1 MRSSSVAT
9 TVPARVGCY
18 AFPVSDSILTLAP
31 PPADARMAYG
41 SDPNQFLDLRLPRDA
56 KKFKGFYPTVINIH
70 GGFWRAKYN
79 LDHAGH
85 LCAALTSR
93 GLATANLE
101 YRRVGNKG
109 GGWPNTFADIR
120 SAYSFLLQNAH
131 QHNFDPQKF
140 LVIGH
145 SAGGQLAL
153 CLAGHETS
161 VTRVVSLAGVLDL
174 QRTYQLHLSNDAVV
188 EFLRGTP
195 SQVPDHYR
203 EADPMQLSL
212 SRGRQW
218 LIHGSADDVV
228 PPEFSREYVASKQ
241 NRRGT
246 QTEDARLLEI
256 RGANHYDLIDPRSK
270 AWEQVQETVRDL
282 SA

>member
-1 MRSSSVAT
+1 
-9 TVPARVGCY
+9 
-18 AFPVSDSILTLAP
+18 
-31 PPADARMAYG
+31 MAYG

-203 EADPMQLSL
+203 EADPMQLSIPQAQQ
-212 SRGRQW
+212 R
-218 LIHGSADDVV
+218 LIHGSADEVV
-228 PPEFSREYVASKQ
+228 PPAFSRDYIAAKQ
-241 NRRGT
+241 KRAAKEK
-246 QTEDARLLEI
+246 EDARLLEI
-256 RGANHYDLIDPRSK
+256 SEADHFDLIDPRTA
-270 AWEQVQETVRDL
+270 AWKQVEQTILEL
-282 SA
+282 LG